1 MSTVHDATTPRRVRM
16 SFAPALALSGCA
28 LVGLVLV
35 RPAHAALED
44 VRGNLSIGYSKLFIA
59 DAPAGN
65 LSGAGGLDY
74 PVTGPLRVGLE
85 VGLHLLGSRAVER
98 GSLLANVDYSL
109 FEVVAFAH
117 WTPHGLGPIGRISV
131 GPALMSA
138 RGELSTSGGGA
149 AFSDLAV
156 EEVAPGAALDV
167 TVISRS
173 ASPVRVGLEV
183 GGRYAFLDGDDWSIG
198 SVRVTF
204 HY

>member
-1 MSTVHDATTPRRVRM
+1 VTFLTDDASIARRMRACV
-16 SFAPALALSGCA
+16 AIALAVAGLA
-28 LVGLVLV
+28 LA
-35 RPAHAALED
+35 RPVNAALED

-59 DAPAGN
+59 DAPGGN

-74 PVTGPLRVGLE
+74 PVIGPMRVGLE

-117 WTPHGLGPIGRISV
+117 WIPHNLGPVGRISV

-183 GGRYAFLDGDDWSIG
+183 GGRIAFLDGEDWSLG